1 MLGPGSEATTKPSH
15 KRDAPITKMADF
27 LRGIKGAC
35 DGGVNYV
42 DRKMAKD
49 WSLRRGLSVPA
60 WATEA
65 ALGLSAVKPL
75 S

>member
-1 MLGPGSEATTKPSH
+1 
-15 KRDAPITKMADF
+15 MADF